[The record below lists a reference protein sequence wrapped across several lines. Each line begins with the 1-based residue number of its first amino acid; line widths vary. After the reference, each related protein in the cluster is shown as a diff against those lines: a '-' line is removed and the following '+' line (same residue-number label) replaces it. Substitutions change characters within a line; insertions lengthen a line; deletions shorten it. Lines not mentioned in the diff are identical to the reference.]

1 MKNKKI
7 YESTKLYSQKY
18 NKENLNVQLN
28 RELLDK
34 LKLFLSDKDISMK
47 EYIEKLIEKSLMK

>member
-1 MKNKKI
+1 MMKNKKI

-34 LKLFLSDKDISMK
+34 LKLFLSEKNISMK
-47 EYIEKLIEKSLMK
+47 EYIESLIKKSIK